1 MTDADRILFSGSYFQ
16 ADLRLCAWLQLDGIG
31 SCQEQVPISAVQFNL
46 GNRQRDQKRIEYC
59 EYELLH
65 VIDLPVQVVVHIL
78 LVDLS

>member
-65 VIDLPVQVVVHIL
+65 VIDLPV
-78 LVDLS
+78 